1 MDVAAFPDGA
11 AEHGLNGGIVARLR
25 FVRDISIAADP
36 LFTAVSQRRST
47 KEPYDLARGLTPE
60 LLARLAE
67 EGEPSARISGTAE
80 PARIATIRRLVLDA
94 GEIEGRTERTHLESV
109 RLMRLGHREIDA
121 SPDGIDL
128 GGPMIEALRLT
139 GQIDRASLANPAS
152 QAYQIGMESQ
162 RETYGSIP
170 AALWIITPGNTRVD
184 QLAAGRAYVRANLKA
199 TLLGLAMH
207 PRVSHFRSSPRCA
220 SNSTERTISWHPEG
234 GRVQMLARVGI
245 WSSGA
250 AEPAVAARNQ
260 ACASMSEDPLAFRV
274 FNEIGIIEQLS
285 RNLFERV
292 LPDGL
297 TLPQFTVLN
306 HFVRW
311 VASDRLQGS
320 RGLPGYEADHDEHA
334 GAART
339 GRSRQH
345 PA

>member
-25 FVRDISIAADP
+25 FVRDTSVAADP

-80 PARIATIRRLVLDA
+80 AARIAAIRRLVLDA

-207 PRVSHFRSSPRCA
+207 PA
-220 SNSTERTISWHPEG
+220 SQSLQEFPEMREQFNRAHHLLAPEG
-234 GRVQMLARVGI
+234 GRVQMLARVGYGPQVPPSPR
-245 WSSGA
+245 W
-250 AEPAVAARNQ
+250 
-260 ACASMSEDPLAFRV
+260 PLETKLAHV
-274 FNEIGIIEQLS
+274 
-285 RNLFERV
+285 
-292 LPDGL
+292 
-297 TLPQFTVLN
+297 
-306 HFVRW
+306 
-311 VASDRLQGS
+311 
-320 RGLPGYEADHDEHA
+320 
-334 GAART
+334 
-339 GRSRQH
+339 
-345 PA
+345 